1 MLELVLRGAYI
12 RNYMYTVKS
21 IKFMSFFNGTSTLF
35 INWLKGPQMPP
46 YENPFYWRDMLPD
59 SQGNDASTKHLHT
72 SLPPMYS
79 SKYTLLMPLLKK
91 ILNERLHYHTN
102 IRFHKS

>member
-1 MLELVLRGAYI
+1 MGAYI

-35 INWLKGPQMPP
+35 INWLRGSQMPP
-46 YENPFYWRDMLPD
+46 YENPFYWRDMLPE
-59 SQGNDASTKHLHT
+59 SQGIDASIKHLHT

-79 SKYTLLMPLLKK
+79 SKYTLLMPLLMHLLKK
-91 ILNERLHYHTN
+91 FLNERLH
-102 IRFHKS
+102 